1 VSWSFSG
8 LKPGDYEVLAEI
20 SGPDS
25 AKAVVELGAAAP
37 LLNVDVS
44 GIKKDKTAEENEV
57 EKLPASLKA
66 TGSYH
71 KFETQ
76 NLGTLEIEEQG
87 EKTLTIRPDPTDW
100 KPFNLRKVTLRPAGE
115 N

>member
-8 LKPGDYEVLAEI
+8 LKPGDYEVLAEV
-20 SGPDS
+20 SGLAN

-37 LLNVDVS
+37 IVNVDVS
-44 GIKKDKTAEENEV
+44 GIKKDKPAGEDEV
-57 EKLPASLKA
+57 EKLTASLKA

-71 KFETQ
+71 TFETQ
-76 NLGTLEIEEQG
+76 NLGTLEIDEKG
-87 EKTLTIRPDPTDW
+87 GKTLTIRPDATDW
-100 KPFNLRKVTLRPAGE
+100 KPFNLRKITLKPVAG